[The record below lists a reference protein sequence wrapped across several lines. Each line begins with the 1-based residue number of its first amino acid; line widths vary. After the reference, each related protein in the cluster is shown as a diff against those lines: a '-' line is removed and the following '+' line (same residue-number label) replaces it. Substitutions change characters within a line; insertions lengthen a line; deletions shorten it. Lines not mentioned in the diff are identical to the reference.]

1 MENIKGL
8 RRLIKLLININGMPG
23 EIVQGM
29 ILAIFFK
36 EAAGCGGMSFWTRH
50 YHSFLAYK
58 IELLISVFQIY
69 FEKLPWASNDSCLME
84 SEPQFINL

>member
-8 RRLIKLLININGMPG
+8 RRLIKLLINNYINGMPG

-36 EAAGCGGMSFWTRH
+36 EAAGCGGMSF
-50 YHSFLAYK
+50 
-58 IELLISVFQIY
+58 
-69 FEKLPWASNDSCLME
+69 
-84 SEPQFINL
+84 